1 MGDISDEKTANFCN
15 TPTPEKSDLDIMP
28 PKDKTKVTKKEL
40 KNQDVTFAEESD
52 FQ

>member
-15 TPTPEKSDLDIMP
+15 TPTPELDLDIMR
-28 PKDKTKVTKKEL
+28 PKDKTKVPKKEL
-40 KNQDVTFAEESD
+40 KNQDVTFAEDND